1 MKAKRTIRKLTP
13 VARKVAH
20 LTRALQT
27 SSRTQAGRLDA
38 LTESVWDLEVQLKVA
53 DRMIHELRARD
64 VFGAA
69 CGSCDQKDAGCN
81 APCRFG
87 RQVPDLFPE
96 TGPGG
101 GDPSAQAQGP
111 DPRD

>member
-38 LTESVWDLEVQLKVA
+38 LTESVWDLEVQLRGA
-53 DRMIHELRARD
+53 ERMVRELRARD
-64 VFGAA
+64 LFGAA
-69 CGSCDQKDAGCN
+69 CRFCDQREAGCN

-101 GDPSAQAQGP
+101 ADPPAQVVGP